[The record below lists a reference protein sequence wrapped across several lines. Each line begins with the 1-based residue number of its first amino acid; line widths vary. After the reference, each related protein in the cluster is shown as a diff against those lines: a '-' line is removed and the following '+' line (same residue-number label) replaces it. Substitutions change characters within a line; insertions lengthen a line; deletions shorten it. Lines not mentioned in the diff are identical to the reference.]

1 MKEVTLPVPAPPTR
15 PAPPKPEKQSPPTPT
30 PVTDVPPFSSNP
42 DNSNIQEPEGVS

>member
-1 MKEVTLPVPAPPTR
+1 MKEVPLPAPAPPTR
-15 PAPPKPEKQSPPTPT
+15 PAPPKPEKQSPPPT